1 MGFFSNIANKV
12 KNVAKGVKR
21 GFTNVVKGVKKTAM
35 NVVKGVKRGAKFLG
49 DIKWSDFKKPEV
61 WKKAIIKNEENYKK
75 LVGMLGKIDPSA
87 KKLGG
92 FSPLQTVGEIVGALP
107 LATAYFMR
115 ASVDEKRQKRL
126 REGNPDEILDAGIS
140 GLSFVPFGYVANKIK
155 GGKTALKQLVKNARF
170 AR

>member
-12 KNVAKGVKR
+12 KNVVKGVKR
-21 GFTNVVKGVKKTAM
+21 TGSNIVKGVKKTAM

-49 DIKWSDFKKPEV
+49 ELKWNDFSKPEV
-61 WKKAIIKNEENYKK
+61 WKKAIIRNEQNYRK

-92 FSPLQTVGEIVGALP
+92 FSPLQTVGEVVAALP

-115 ASVDEKRQKRL
+115 TAVDEKRQKRL
-126 REGNPDEILDAGIS
+126 KSGNPDEILDAGIA

>member
-1 MGFFSNIANKV
+1 MGFFSNIANKF
-12 KNVAKGVKR
+12 KNVGKGIKR
-21 GFTNVVKGVKKTAM
+21 GFT

-61 WKKAIIKNEENYKK
+61 WKKAVIKNEENYKK

>member
-1 MGFFSNIANKV
+1 MGFFNNVFQKAKNVVKGIKRTGSNI
-12 KNVAKGVKR
+12 
-21 GFTNVVKGVKKTAM
+21 VKGVKKTAI
-35 NVVKGVKRGAKFLG
+35 NLTKGVKRGAKFLA
-49 DIKWSDFKKPEV
+49 DMKWSDFSKPQV
-61 WKKAIIKNEENYKK
+61 WKKAVIKNEENYKK

-92 FSPLQTVGEIVGALP
+92 FSPLQTVGEVVAALP

-115 ASVDEKRQKRL
+115 AAVDEKRQKRL
-126 REGNPDEILDAGIS
+126 KSGNPDEILDAGIA